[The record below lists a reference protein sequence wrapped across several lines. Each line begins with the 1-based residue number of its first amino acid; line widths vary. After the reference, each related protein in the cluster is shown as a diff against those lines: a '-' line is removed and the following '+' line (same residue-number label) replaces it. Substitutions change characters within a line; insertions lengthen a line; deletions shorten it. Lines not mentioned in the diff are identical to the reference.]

1 MPMWSQN
8 LLVLLAVIACV
19 AYIAVNARRALQ
31 GRKSGL
37 NACGSCKTCAPT
49 PSPAAKTSDRVAFLP
64 VEMLAKSRKSK

>member
-1 MPMWSQN
+1 MPLWLQN

-37 NACGSCKTCAPT
+37 NACGSCKSCAPS
-49 PSPAAKTSDRVAFLP
+49 PDGAKPAASNRIAFLP
-64 VEMLAKSRKSK
+64 AEMLIKRK